1 MGARRANKVCS
12 YTHQFAETSEH
23 SSDLLLVLILL
34 EPCVEMLPP
43 LKQHRLAYELGV
55 IHRDISEGNVMMARR
70 SARFR
75 GFIQD
80 FDYSFSWRQFLRKRE
95 MEISL
100 AGWEQYCKEHGHK
113 PRASGNPDESK
124 ERTVS
129 HFLHPGGEVADVHP
143 REPSCSWQSTS

>member
-1 MGARRANKVCS
+1 M
-12 YTHQFAETSEH
+12 
-23 SSDLLLVLILL
+23 
-34 EPCVEMLPP
+34 
-43 LKQHRLAYELGV
+43 

-80 FDYSFSWRQFLRKRE
+80 FDYSFSWRQFLRKRG

-100 AGWEQYCKEHGHK
+100 AAWEKYCEEHGHEPRSNDK
-113 PRASGNPDESK
+113 PDTSK

-129 HFLHPGGEVADVHP
+129 GL
-143 REPSCSWQSTS
+143 PSPLGTSLTLLLGYGAIHGHRDPEIRDHA